1 MIPTSLG
8 LLIFLYTAGL
18 CVAILALWT
27 IRSLQRRRLDARAQR
42 GAIQCALC
50 GTIYRP
56 TDSRQPL
63 PPCPAC
69 THPNE
74 RTSAT
79 HEV

>member
-8 LLIFLYTAGL
+8 LLVFLYTAGL
-18 CVAILALWT
+18 CVAVLALWT
-27 IRSLQRRRLDARAQR
+27 IRSLWRRRAAARDRR

-56 TDSRQPL
+56 TDSSQPL
-63 PPCPAC
+63 PPCPVCA
-69 THPNE
+69 HPNE